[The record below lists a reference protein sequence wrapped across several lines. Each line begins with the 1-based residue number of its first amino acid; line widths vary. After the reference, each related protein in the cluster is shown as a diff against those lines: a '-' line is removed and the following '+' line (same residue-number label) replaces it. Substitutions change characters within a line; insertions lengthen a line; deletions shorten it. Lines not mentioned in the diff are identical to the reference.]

1 VIQHSP
7 RTDTMI
13 EFTHRI
19 TSGLSFF
26 SVVAL
31 LWWTLARNGARPPGA
46 RAAIAA
52 VAFTVIEAALEH
64 SWLSSG

>member
-1 VIQHSP
+1 VQRHDAALASVN
-7 RTDTMI
+7 TMI

-31 LWWTLARNGARPPGA
+31 LGGPLPARCAATWRARLRGFGGVHA
-46 RAAIAA
+46 D
-52 VAFTVIEAALEH
+52 
-64 SWLSSG
+64 